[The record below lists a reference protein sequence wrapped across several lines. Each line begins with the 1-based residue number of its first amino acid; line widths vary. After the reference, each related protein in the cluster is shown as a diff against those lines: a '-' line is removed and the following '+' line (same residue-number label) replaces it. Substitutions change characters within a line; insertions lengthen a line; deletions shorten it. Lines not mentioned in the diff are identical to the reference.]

1 MPVTDTGNRAT
12 ESMSEACPNTFASGT
27 KPSPLMARTGSSR
40 QRNRMPAIEVET
52 DGRETQPAP
61 PRLTHFGPRWVVS
74 LSTSCCRPMVLGLI
88 ERRLPPRRAKT
99 GRRNH
104 RDRRYI
110 ALPRASPVGVPRT
123 LGRVTGADDCY
134 KGADHFHC
142 MDQSSVKHDGPP
154 PWIVSRTV
162 IQRSPAAGTDAAVSF
177 SGYRHR
183 PMAGRD
189 RMLLQFFQNTNGTTT
204 IGWPD

>member
-1 MPVTDTGNRAT
+1 VANPSLTMPVTGTGNRAT
-12 ESMSEACPNTFASGT
+12 ESMSEACPNNTFASGT

-74 LSTSCCRPMVLGLI
+74 LSTTCCGPMVLGLI

-110 ALPRASPVGVPRT
+110 ALPCALPIGVPRT
-123 LGRVTGADDCY
+123 FGRVN
-134 KGADHFHC
+134 
-142 MDQSSVKHDGPP
+142 
-154 PWIVSRTV
+154 
-162 IQRSPAAGTDAAVSF
+162 AAGHRQDA
-177 SGYRHR
+177 
-183 PMAGRD
+183 
-189 RMLLQFFQNTNGTTT
+189 TTVMGP
-204 IGWPD
+204 INFRRSIVHLRLIVFCGS